1 MSTPTVTIVG
11 NLATDANSGT
21 TKSGRPYANF
31 TIIAQDRK
39 RDEQGNWTD
48 GNKCPLRVNMWSTLA
63 LNAAQSLSKGMRVI
77 AVGRMYQTSWQD
89 RDGNTRYQM
98 EMVADAIGPDLSYAT
113 AQVVKNQRGQ
123 SAGFQPAPAPTVQS
137 AAMWSQP
144 QAATGDPD
152 PWGGPA
158 GGDEF

>member
-31 TIIAQDRK
+31 TVIAQDRK

-48 GNKCPLRVNMWSTLA
+48 GNKCPLRVNMWNALA
-63 LNAAQSLSKGMRVI
+63 ANAAQSLSKGMRVI

-123 SAGFQPAPAPTVQS
+123 SA
-137 AAMWSQP
+137 AMWSQP

-152 PWGGPA
+152 PWVGPA